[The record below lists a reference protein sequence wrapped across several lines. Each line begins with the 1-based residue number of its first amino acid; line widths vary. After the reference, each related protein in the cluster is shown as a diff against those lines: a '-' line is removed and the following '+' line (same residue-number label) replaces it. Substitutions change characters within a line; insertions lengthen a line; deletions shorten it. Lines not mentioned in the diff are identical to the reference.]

1 MNGQPVPN
9 PAETY
14 ESYFVPAMSDPF
26 TCLLLEIAAPLHG
39 ERVLDV
45 ACGTGSVARQ
55 VAPLVGPSGTV
66 VATDI
71 NPGMLAVARSLPVP
85 AGASIKW
92 LEGDSIPLD
101 MPDDAFDL
109 VLCQQGLQFFPDRS
123 SAAHGMYRVLAKGG
137 RAVISV
143 WQALRK
149 HPVYRTLFEE
159 AARHLG
165 VPLSALDVSFSLYD
179 PDRLR
184 RLLVDAGFQRVMIEP
199 RSLMVRLP
207 EPARFVY
214 LTIAGAATSV
224 PAVANLDPAARDE
237 LVKAIGKR
245 ARAAVRRYQD
255 GDMLTFPM
263 STHIALAHK

>member
-1 MNGQPVPN
+1 
-9 PAETY
+9 
-14 ESYFVPAMSDPF
+14 
-26 TCLLLEIAAPLHG
+26 
-39 ERVLDV
+39 
-45 ACGTGSVARQ
+45 
-55 VAPLVGPSGTV
+55 
-66 VATDI
+66 
-71 NPGMLAVARSLPVP
+71 
-85 AGASIKW
+85 
-92 LEGDSIPLD
+92 
-101 MPDDAFDL
+101 
-109 VLCQQGLQFFPDRS
+109 
-123 SAAHGMYRVLAKGG
+123 MYRVLAKGG

-224 PAVANLDPAARDE
+224 PAVAKLDPAARDE